1 MCNDTLRF
9 WFAFPWWLVM
19 LSTFSCTFWL
29 SVCLLWNNVYTG
41 PLSFL
46 KWDSLPFYYW
56 VMSSLCILYINPLS
70 NIWFASISSH
80 SVSCVSFYELFPLLC
95 RSFLV
100 WCNFT
105 CLFLFLL
112 PLLLVPNSPKIM
124 VRPINV
130 KEITPYVFF

>member
-1 MCNDTLRF
+1 MCNDIVWF

-19 LSTFSCTFWL
+19 LSAFSCTFWPF
-29 SVCLLWNNVYTG
+29 VCLLWNNVYIG

-70 NIWFASISSH
+70 NIWFANISSH
-80 SVSCVSFYELFPLLC
+80 SLGCLSFYELFPLLW
-95 RSFLV
+95 RSFFI
-100 WCNFT
+100 WCSFT
-105 CLFLFLL
+105 WLFLFLL

-124 VRPINV
+124 VRSINV
-130 KEITPYVFF
+130 KEIIPYVFF